1 MGLDMYLYKKT
12 YVKNWEHTAKELK
25 HSFSVKIGGKV
36 RKDIKPERIAYITE
50 EVAYWRKFNALH
62 GWFVEQCAS
71 GIDECQE
78 IYIGREKM
86 EELLKVLKQVSELL
100 NNSKLVVK
108 VLKNWNEQDYEVKT
122 FDCEDE
128 VKDIFSPTQGFFF
141 GSDCIDEYFKS
152 DVEDTIETIDG
163 LLKETEN
170 EDAVKGLYSGDFYYR
185 ASW

>member
-25 HSFSVKIGGKV
+25 HSFSVKMGGKV

-62 GWFVEQCAS
+62 GWFVENCAS
-71 GIDECQE
+71 GVDECQE
-78 IYIGREKM
+78 IYVTRDKM
-86 EELLKVLKQVSELL
+86 EELLGVLKQVGELL
-100 NNSKLVVK
+100 NNSKTIVK
-108 VLKNWNEQDYEVKT
+108 VLQDWNGRDYEVTT
-122 FDCEDE
+122 FECEDE
-128 VKDIFSPTQGFFF
+128 VKELFSPTEGFFF
-141 GSDCIDEYFKS
+141 GSGEIDEYYKEEI
-152 DVEDTIETIDG
+152 EDTIKTIDG

>member
-12 YVKNWEHTAKELK
+12 YVKNWEHTAKEFK

-36 RKDIKPERIAYITE
+36 RKDIKPERISYITE

-62 GWFVEQCAS
+62 GWFISNCAD
-71 GIDECQE
+71 GKDECQE
-78 IYIGREKM
+78 IYVDRDKM
-86 EELLKVLKQVSELL
+86 EELLGVLKQVSKLL
-100 NNSKLVVK
+100 NNSKTVVK
-108 VLKNWNEQDYEVKT
+108 VLQDWNGKDYEVTT

-128 VKDIFSPTQGFFF
+128 VKNIFSPTQGFFF
-141 GSDCIDEYFKS
+141 GSDEIDGYYKEE
-152 DVEDTIETIDG
+152 VEETIETIDG

>member
-170 EDAVKGLYSGDFYYR
+170 EDEVKGLYSGDFYYR